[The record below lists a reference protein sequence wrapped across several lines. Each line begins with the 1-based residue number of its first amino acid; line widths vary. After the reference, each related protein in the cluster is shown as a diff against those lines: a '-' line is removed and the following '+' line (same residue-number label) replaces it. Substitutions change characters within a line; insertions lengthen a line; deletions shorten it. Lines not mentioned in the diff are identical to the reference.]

1 MLPHALTTFRIQKPY
16 QNNLKF
22 NDVYSRNNF
31 SKIKEG
37 AYSVNLDEDDLIA
50 SHQIAVYVNVE
61 NVTYFDI
68 FAVEHIPKEIRK
80 IIGNKN
86 VKNKL

>member
-50 SHQIAVYVNVE
+50 SH
-61 NVTYFDI
+61 
-68 FAVEHIPKEIRK
+68 
-80 IIGNKN
+80 
-86 VKNKL
+86 